1 MKITIEQTIK
11 DQTLDKLMTPNGDIK
26 PEVVG
31 QIERAIHQY
40 LNMLEGN
47 TVVDYDSNYKIKVTV
62 QD

>member
-1 MKITIEQTIK
+1 MKITIEETIK

-40 LNMLEGN
+40 LNMPEGDIL
-47 TVVDYDSNYKIKVTV
+47 VDYDLNCNIQVTV